1 MSLPAAMS
9 NTQATVQRLGVFG
22 GAFDPPHLAHVAL
35 VEAALAQ
42 LQLDQVCVLPTGQAW
57 HKPRNLSDAAHRL
70 AMTRLAFAH
79 VPQVVVDEREILRTG
94 PSYTVD
100 TLQELQ
106 TEYPQAQLYLLLGDD
121 QRRALPAWH
130 QIGEIG
136 RIAIICAAGR
146 NMAVR
151 AWNEESGA
159 APTTPLL
166 FDTLQARIR
175 TLDMPL
181 MPHSATDIRVLAATE
196 QALTG
201 LVSPAVERYI
211 HEPHLYRPH

>member
-1 MSLPAAMS
+1 MPNVKACI
-9 NTQATVQRLGVFG
+9 QRLGVFG
-22 GAFDPPHLAHVAL
+22 GAFDPPHLAHVVL

-42 LQLDQVCVLPTGQAW
+42 LQLDLVRVLPTGQAW
-57 HKPRNLSDAAHRL
+57 HKPRNLSDAQHRL

-100 TLQELQ
+100 TLHELQ
-106 TEYPQAQLYLLLGDD
+106 TEYPQAQLFLLLGDD

-130 QIGEIG
+130 QIGEIV
-136 RIAIICAAGR
+136 RIAIICSAER
-146 NMAVR
+146 DMAVR
-151 AWNEESGA
+151 AWNEKLGIE
-159 APTTPLL
+159 PTELPLS
-166 FDTLQARIR
+166 DTLQERIR

-181 MPHSATDIRVLAATE
+181 MPHSATDIRVLAAKD

-201 LVSPAVERYI
+201 LVPPAIERYI
-211 HEPHLYRPH
+211 LEHHLYKLH